1 MRDTR
6 IQKAM
11 ADQGLCSRRAA
22 EQIIQEGRVKLNG
35 RPVQLGDKMDI
46 RADILSVDGQRV
58 FFDKKKEFYYYMLN
72 KPRGYITTSSD
83 DRGRKTVLDLVKD
96 APVRVYPVG
105 RLDKDSEGLLLFTND
120 GNFANQLTHP
130 SHQVSKLYR
139 VTVRPNVTEEQ
150 LIALANGVYLD
161 DGSKTLP
168 AVVRVVTQEENR
180 SVMEISIKEGKNRQV
195 RRMCAAVGLEVA
207 RLRRNA
213 IGPVKLGMLAPGKYR
228 ELKPSEV
235 NALKAAATKAKR
247 QTRQA
252 ETEEK

>member
-22 EQIIQEGRVKLNG
+22 EQIILEGRVKLNG

-46 RADILSVDGQRV
+46 KADILSVDGERV
-58 FFDKKKEFYYYMLN
+58 FFDKKKEYYYYMLN

-96 APVRVYPVG
+96 TPTRVYPVG

-207 RLRRNA
+207 RLRRSA
-213 IGPVKLGMLAPGKYR
+213 IGPVKLGMLQPGKMR

-235 NALKAAATKAKR
+235 NALKAAATKAR
-247 QTRQA
+247 RNARQA
-252 ETEEK
+252 DKED

>member
-1 MRDTR
+1 MGGTR

-11 ADQGLCSRRAA
+11 ADQGLCSRRQA
-22 EQIIQEGRVKLNG
+22 EQIILEGRVKLNG
-35 RPVQLGDKMDI
+35 RPVSLGDKMDV
-46 RADILSVDGQRV
+46 RADVLSVDDQRV
-58 FFDKKKEFYYYMLN
+58 YFDKKKEYYYYMLN

-96 APVRVYPVG
+96 TPTRVYPIG

-213 IGPVKLGMLAPGKYR
+213 IGPVKLGMLPPGKMR

-247 QTRQA
+247 TQRQA
-252 ETEEK
+252 KED